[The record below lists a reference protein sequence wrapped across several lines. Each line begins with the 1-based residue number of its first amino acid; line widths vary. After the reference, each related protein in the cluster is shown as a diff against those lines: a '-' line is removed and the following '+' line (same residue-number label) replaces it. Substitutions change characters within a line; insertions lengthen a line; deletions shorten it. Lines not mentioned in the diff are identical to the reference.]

1 MACEKYFELHGT
13 KIKPYS
19 YKNGKLVEE
28 PTLVTKNLFERAV
41 ALNRKEFIYSLCM
54 KLIRKKFLIT
64 ENLEMTNIS
73 GEDALLTWCMVCAAE
88 RYVLIPN
95 ITYIYRIHDE
105 SSIHGADNFKVEKR
119 VKKWLK
125 SLTLGFEYLDK
136 FLLQKYFFI
145 KNSEARYL
153 VLDALIKEFTAYL
166 IPIYAQ
172 IPAWQLDWLIRRE
185 LAEVKDKT
193 ALTAFLFARMNLMNV
208 QLLRVQNLLRQQPKE
223 AQDFQR
229 QNEIIQRQQAQIQQL
244 QQQLRNV
251 HDIFR

>member
-73 GEDALLTWCMVCAAE
+73 GEDALLTWCMGCAAE

-136 FLLQKYFFI
+136 FLLQKDFFI

-172 IPAWQLDWLIRRE
+172 ISAWQINKLILRE
-185 LAEVKDKT
+185 LSEVKGKT
-193 ALTAFLFARMNLMNV
+193 ALTAFLFNRMNFFNAHLN
-208 QLLRVQNLLRQQPKE
+208 K
-223 AQDFQR
+223 
-229 QNEIIQRQQAQIQQL
+229 
-244 QQQLRNV
+244 QQQIISQQQQIIRQLEKELQNISRKP
-251 HDIFR
+251 